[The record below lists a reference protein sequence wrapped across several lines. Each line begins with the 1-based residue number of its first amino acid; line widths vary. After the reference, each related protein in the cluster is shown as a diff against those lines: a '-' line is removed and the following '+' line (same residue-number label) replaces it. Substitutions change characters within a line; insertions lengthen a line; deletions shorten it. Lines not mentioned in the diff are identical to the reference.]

1 MPRPRHPAVVI
12 LFAGYAISILLWLYD
27 QIGGLYLPPMT
38 TSGLLGFLGIP
49 AFGALILLWALLSER
64 SWKRWRIVV
73 PALLLGALAFS
84 DASRPLRRMS
94 TARYLQRQDLNAF
107 AAQVHAY
114 GRISEMWEWE
124 EFTHSLNGTVVR
136 RTRAE
141 FDSIPSHLAHGKPAL
156 LADVLS
162 RDSIAAPVYE
172 DFRRKLRRF
181 HLQSIMLR
189 GDYVLFRRGRGSGL
203 LYATPH
209 APPLERGKKLPGT
222 DVVIGNRVGQ
232 WYFFHW

>member
-1 MPRPRHPAVVI
+1 MPRARPVVI
-12 LFAGYAISILLWLYD
+12 LLFAGYTVSILLWLYNR
-27 QIGGLYLPPMT
+27 IGRLYLPPMT
-38 TSGLLGFLGIP
+38 ASGFLSFLGIP
-49 AFGALILLWALLSER
+49 AFGALILLWALLSAR
-64 SWKRWRIVV
+64 SWKRWRIAV
-73 PALLLGALAFS
+73 PALLLGVLAFS
-84 DASRPLRRMS
+84 DAPRPLMRMS
-94 TARYLQRQDLNAF
+94 DARFLQRQDLNEF

-141 FDSIPSHLAHGKPAL
+141 IDSIPSRLSSGEPAL
-156 LADVLS
+156 LADVLA

-181 HLQSIMLR
+181 HLQSIRLH
-189 GDYVLFRRGRGSGL
+189 GDYALFRRSRDGGL

-209 APPLERGKKLPGT
+209 ARPLERGKTLPGT
-222 DVVIGNRVGQ
+222 GVVIGDRVGQ
-232 WYFFHW
+232 WYLWRI